1 MTKGQR
7 VLAISCGIEA
17 ATGLLLLVAPAVVA
31 KLLLGSDIEG
41 AAIVVGN
48 IAGVALISLAI
59 ACWPR
64 VEVKGDG
71 SYLAMLVYNALVGLL
86 LAEIGATGAISGIL
100 MWPAV
105 VIHLILAVL
114 IALASVGHRRRA
126 AHGA

>member
-41 AAIVVGN
+41 AAIIIGN

-64 VEVKGDG
+64 VETRGDG
-71 SYLAMLVYNALVGLL
+71 SYLAMLVYNSLVGLL
-86 LAEIGATGAISGIL
+86 LAETGATGTISGIL

-105 VIHLILAVL
+105 VVHLILAVL
-114 IALASVGHRRRA
+114 IALATVGHRRRA
-126 AHGA
+126 AHGV